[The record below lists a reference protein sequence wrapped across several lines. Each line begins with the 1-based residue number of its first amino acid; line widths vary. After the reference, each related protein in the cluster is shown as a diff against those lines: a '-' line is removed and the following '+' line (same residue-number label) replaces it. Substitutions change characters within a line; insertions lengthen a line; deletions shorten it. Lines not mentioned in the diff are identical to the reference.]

1 MSTPASTGLPTSA
14 AAATLAGASTG
25 ASTGTSTDAPAGGAS
40 YPPDPVDV
48 AVGVVIRADGKVLIG
63 QRPAGKPYAGWW
75 EFPGG
80 KREPGEEIAATL
92 ARELHEELG
101 LEVHASCPWVTREF
115 VYPHAHVRL
124 YFRRVFD
131 YSGSP
136 QSREGQSFAWVDVD
150 RFDRAPL
157 LPATVPVPG
166 WLRLP
171 PECAVSV
178 AGLIGDDAFVAAL
191 EHRLRTR
198 RLRLLVLHEPALA
211 PARFEHLFA
220 RVLPACR
227 QAGVPLLVGPGHAPS
242 FARAAQG
249 TLLSGDDL
257 HRVGVRPPCRLVAAA
272 CRDRG
277 DLEAAHRLGV
287 DLAVVDAALLSRAA
301 GTLRQPTYV
310 IGMPVQEAI
319 ASGAHGIV
327 PGAEFWQAG

>member
-1 MSTPASTGLPTSA
+1 LSPSTSRDAASADA
-14 AAATLAGASTG
+14 ASQ
-25 ASTGTSTDAPAGGAS
+25 
-40 YPPDPVDV
+40 PDLVDV

-80 KREPGEEIAATL
+80 KREPGEDIDAAL

-101 LEVHASCPWVTREF
+101 LDVHASCAWVTREF

-124 YFRRVFD
+124 FFRRVYDF
-131 YSGSP
+131 SGAP

-150 RFDRAPL
+150 GFDRAPL

-178 AGLIGDDAFVAAL
+178 AGLLGDDAFVAAL
-191 EHRLRTR
+191 ERRLRTR
-198 RLRLLVLHEPALA
+198 RLRLLVLHEPGLDV
-211 PARFEHLFA
+211 ARFERLFA
-220 RVLPACR
+220 RVLPLCR
-227 QAGVPLLVGPGHAPS
+227 QSAVPLLVGPGHAAS

-249 TLLSGDDL
+249 ALLSGDDL
-257 HRVGVRPPCRLVAAA
+257 YRLDARPPYRLVAAA

-277 DLEAAHRLGV
+277 DLEAAHRLDV
-287 DLAVVDAALLSRAA
+287 DLTVVDAALLARAA

-310 IGMPVQEAI
+310 IGMQVQTAI
-319 ASGAHGIV
+319 QAGAHGIV
-327 PGAEFWQAG
+327 PGAEFWVED

>member
-1 MSTPASTGLPTSA
+1 MSRKIVEA
-14 AAATLAGASTG
+14 AAAVILQ
-25 ASTGTSTDAPAGGAS
+25 
-40 YPPDPVDV
+40 PD
-48 AVGVVIRADGKVLIG
+48 GRFLLGR
-63 QRPAGKPYAGWW
+63 RPEGKPYAGYW

-80 KREPGEEIAATL
+80 KIEAGETAAQAL
-92 ARELHEELG
+92 VRELTEELG
-101 LEVHASCPWVTREF
+101 IEADRYTPWITREF

-327 PGAEFWQAG
+327 PGAEFWQAE

>member
-1 MSTPASTGLPTSA
+1 VRRRRLSR
-14 AAATLAGASTG
+14 AG
-25 ASTGTSTDAPAGGAS
+25 
-40 YPPDPVDV
+40 
-48 AVGVVIRADGKVLIG
+48 
-63 QRPAGKPYAGWW
+63 
-75 EFPGG
+75 
-80 KREPGEEIAATL
+80 
-92 ARELHEELG
+92 
-101 LEVHASCPWVTREF
+101 
-115 VYPHAHVRL
+115 
-124 YFRRVFD
+124 RRVVGHRFLD
-131 YSGSP
+131 IEFGPGRDVLQAIDDDAFAVFQPGS
-136 QSREGQSFAWVDVD
+136 
-150 RFDRAPL
+150 
-157 LPATVPVPG
+157 
-166 WLRLP
+166 
-171 PECAVSV
+171 
-178 AGLIGDDAFVAAL
+178 DDAFVAAL

-327 PGAEFWQAG
+327 PGAEFWQAE